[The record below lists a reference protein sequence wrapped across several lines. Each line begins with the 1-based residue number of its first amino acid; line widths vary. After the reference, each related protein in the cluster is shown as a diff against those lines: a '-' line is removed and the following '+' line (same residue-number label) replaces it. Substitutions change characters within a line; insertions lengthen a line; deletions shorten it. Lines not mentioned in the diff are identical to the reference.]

1 MQKHRHLYWTGCATR
16 LVAKPEVDWLVNLLI
31 DIISFTRERSFRRN
45 LERVAV
51 G

>member
-1 MQKHRHLYWTGCATR
+1 MMEL
-16 LVAKPEVDWLVNLLI
+16 AKPEVDWLGNLFI
-31 DIISFTRERSFRRN
+31 DIISFTRERGSKRN